1 MKLKNRNPA
10 NFVGRIIIHRHQSWK
25 IQSVIG
31 DTIYLCRDY
40 LDHKGQLKLHQ
51 FADCRLFP
59 THAEVQ
65 ARYPKLIRALCW
77 MFKLTQE
84 EAVKAVRGQVLEED
98 PSSHGCL
105 GLFLSSTSIQ
115 FWSLVA
121 RNRAVHVQCAPEPA
135 GSRCHTQGGKDG
147 KRSQ

>member
-40 LDHKGQLKLHQ
+40 LDYKGQLKLHQ

-84 EAVKAVRGQVLEED
+84 EAVKAVRGHVTTGTYYMDSEAIALLGGSARALGIAWRGRHKVRRQVAL
-98 PSSHGCL
+98 
-105 GLFLSSTSIQ
+105 
-115 FWSLVA
+115 
-121 RNRAVHVQCAPEPA
+121 AVQ
-135 GSRCHTQGGKDG
+135 
-147 KRSQ
+147 